1 VNGQGARRDSPGIAV
16 VGASWR
22 TANTELRAKL
32 ASVAGEVEPIAA
44 LRSAGYLSGAVCVTT
59 CSRTEWIVTSAQP
72 EWAATLLRGALASRV
87 DGLGPEQLQVRVGH
101 GAAHYL
107 MRVVVGLDS
116 VAEGEGAV
124 GRQVLRAFERAR
136 VTRTTDRHLNRVAR
150 HLARLLNERR
160 DTVPVGASRGV
171 QSLVR
176 EVLLERPVR
185 TVAVLGRGEF
195 GQAMERALV
204 GARRWDVS
212 GWSRQSLDE
221 LLARM
226 GALDA
231 LVVATGAAHAWLN
244 LPSRRTPGVC
254 VDAGS
259 PPQVRS
265 APGWT
270 MVGLDELLARPE
282 LHLEESARLRLE
294 ALVDEAA
301 VSLARELSAPVPA
314 SALAAIDAERTAF
327 LNEALPALLEG
338 LPPAQA
344 RRVRQA
350 VGAFTHQLLRHAREA
365 RA

>member
-1 VNGQGARRDSPGIAV
+1 MSEPAARKESPGLAI

-22 TANTELRAKL
+22 TANTELRGKL
-32 ASVAGEVEPIAA
+32 AALAGEAEPIASI
-44 LRSAGYLSGAVCVTT
+44 RKSGYLSGAACVTT
-59 CSRTEWIVTSAQP
+59 CSRTEWIVTSPQP

-107 MRVVVGLDS
+107 MRVAAGLDS

-124 GRQVLRAFERAR
+124 GRQVLKAFERAR
-136 VTRTTDRHLNRVAR
+136 VVGTTDRHLNRVAR
-150 HLARLLNERR
+150 HLERLLHERR
-160 DTVPVGASRGV
+160 DAVPVGTSRGV

-176 EVLLERPVR
+176 EVLQERPVR

-195 GQAMERALV
+195 GQAMERALA

-212 GWSRQSLDE
+212 TWSRQSLEE
-221 LLARM
+221 LLSRM
-226 GALDA
+226 GTFDA

-244 LPSRRTPGVC
+244 LPARRSPGVC

-270 MVGLDELLARPE
+270 LVGLDELLSRPE
-282 LHLEESARLRLE
+282 LHLAEEDRTRLE

-301 VSLARELSAPVPA
+301 LSLARELYAPVPA
-314 SALAAIDAERTAF
+314 SALAAIDAERNAF
-327 LNEALPALLEG
+327 LNEALPALLQG
-338 LPPAQA
+338 VPPAQA

-365 RA
+365 RS